1 MTQRSSSIFSDLDHF
16 VTHPRLGGLT
26 LSPDGSRLV
35 TTVSTVNS
43 AGDGYTGALWE
54 IDPSGARPAR
64 RLTRSPK
71 GEGAPGFSATG
82 DLYFTSDRP
91 GEKPEEK
98 SSALYRLPAD
108 GGESVLVSRR
118 AGGVSQPHCAQQGST
133 ILLTAPLLPGAGSE
147 EAHEQLHRQRE
158 EASVK
163 AILHTGYPIRFWD
176 HDLGPARPSLFA
188 LESTADAAALPT
200 DSEQASLRPLTEGLG
215 ARFGGDVKV
224 SPDGTVALISVVV
237 PEVRAGQRTA
247 LAVVDTATG
256 ERRIIAD
263 EPGYTFSAGG
273 ISPDGLS
280 AAVVRSAQP
289 TPQRAPQPQLHL
301 LDLHTGALTRLAEDA
316 DLWLTPAAWLPDG
329 SGLLALAD
337 QGGRGPVFRVDA
349 TSGAVEQV
357 TTEDATYSAVVVAPD
372 GHTAYGMR
380 SSYAFPEEVVS
391 IDLSTGEAARLQ
403 NPHVRPELP
412 GTLTEVTTTGADGA
426 PVRAWLALPASA
438 STEQP
443 APLLLWIHGGPLN
456 SWNAWTWRW
465 NPWLMVEQGYAVLLP
480 DPALSTGYGQN
491 FIQRGWNSWGGHP
504 FTDLMAIT
512 DATEARKDIDPTR
525 TAAMG
530 GSFGGYMANWIAG
543 QTDRFSAIVTHASL
557 WALDQFGP
565 TTDLASYWRN
575 ELDERMAAEHS
586 PHLHVEKI
594 VTPML
599 VIHGDKDY
607 RVPIGEGLR
616 LWYELLAKSGL
627 PADEDGH
634 SAHRFLY
641 FPDENHWVLSP
652 AHAKIWYQVVSG
664 FLAEHLLGEAA
675 ALPEELG
682 LTAPAADQQPVRG
695 HLGSPA
701 GRAAAS
707 VAS

>member
-1 MTQRSSSIFSDLDHF
+1 MTNSTPTQPGPSIFADLDQY
-16 VTHPRLGGLT
+16 VTHSRLSGLT
-26 LSPDGSRLV
+26 LSPDGTRLV
-35 TTVSTVNS
+35 TTVSTVNTE
-43 AGDGYTGALWE
+43 GDGYTGALWE
-54 IDPSGARPAR
+54 IDPQGGRAAR
-64 RLTRSPK
+64 RLTRSAK
-71 GEGAPGFSATG
+71 GEAAPVFSAEG
-82 DLYFTSDRP
+82 DLYFTSARP
-91 GEKPEEK
+91 GEKPEPK
-98 SSALYRLPAD
+98 GAALYKLPAA

-118 AGGVSQPHCAQQGST
+118 AGGVSQPHCAQRGST
-133 ILLTAPLLPGAGSE
+133 LLLTAPLLPGARNE
-147 EAHEQLHRQRE
+147 EDQEQLHTRRE

-163 AILHTGYPIRFWD
+163 AILHSGYPVRFWD

-188 LESTADAAALPT
+188 LERSEAADPQPEDDAASGT
-200 DSEQASLRPLTEGLG
+200 EDSEPNSLRHLTEGLG
-215 ARFGGDVKV
+215 ARFGGEVQL
-224 SPDGTVALISVVV
+224 SPDGSLALISVVV
-237 PEVRAGQRTA
+237 PEPRAGQRTA
-247 LAVVDTATG
+247 LAVVEIATG
-256 ERRIIAD
+256 ERRIVAD
-263 EPGYTFSAGG
+263 EPGYTFSAGV
-273 ISPDGLS
+273 ISPDGRS
-280 AAVVRSAQP
+280 AAVLRSAQP

-301 LDLHTGALTRLAEDA
+301 LDLDTGELTRLAENA
-316 DLWLTPAAWLPDG
+316 DLWLSPAGWLPDG
-329 SGLLALAD
+329 SALLALAD

-349 TSGAVEQV
+349 SSGAVHQV
-357 TTEDATYSAVVVAPD
+357 TTEDATYSAVVVDPE
-372 GHTAYGMR
+372 GHTAYGVR
-380 SSYAFPEEVVS
+380 SSYSFPDEVVS
-391 IDLSTGEAARLQ
+391 IDLTTGETTRLQ
-403 NPHVRPELP
+403 NPHRRPELP
-412 GTLTEVTTTGADGA
+412 GTLTEVTTLGTDGA
-426 PVRAWLALPASA
+426 PVRAWLALPEEASSA
-438 STEQP
+438 QP

-480 DPALSTGYGQN
+480 DPALSTGYGQE
-491 FIQRGWNSWGGHP
+491 FVQRGWNSWGGHP

-512 DATEARKDIDPTR
+512 DVAEAREDIDPTR

-565 TTDLASYWRN
+565 TTDMASYWRN

-627 PADEDGH
+627 PADQDGQ

-664 FLAEHLLGEAA
+664 FLAEHLLGEPAVP
-675 ALPEELG
+675 PEELG
-682 LTAPAADQQPVRG
+682 LTAPTAD
-695 HLGSPA
+695 
-701 GRAAAS
+701 
-707 VAS
+707 

>member
-1 MTQRSSSIFSDLDHF
+1 MTQQSSRIFSDLDHY
-16 VTHPRLGGLT
+16 VAHPRLSGLA

-35 TTVSTVNS
+35 TTVSTVNT
-43 AGDGYTGALWE
+43 AGDGYSGALWE
-54 IDPSGARPAR
+54 IDPSGSRAAR
-64 RLTRSPK
+64 RLTRSAK
-71 GEGAPGFSATG
+71 GEAAPGFSASG
-82 DLYFTSDRP
+82 DLYFTSVRP
-91 GEKPEEK
+91 GETAEEK
-98 SSALYRLPAD
+98 GSALYKLPAD
-108 GGESVLVSRR
+108 GGESVLIHRR
-118 AGGVSQPHCAQQGST
+118 PGGVSQPHCAQRSEVV
-133 ILLTAPLLPGAGSE
+133 LVSAPLLPGARTE
-147 EAHEQLHRQRE
+147 EEHQQLHTRRE
-158 EASVK
+158 AASVK
-163 AILHTGYPIRFWD
+163 AILHTGYPVRFWD

-188 LESTADAAALPT
+188 LESAPESDDDGAPVTG
-200 DSEQASLRPLTEGLG
+200 DSEQATLRQLTEGLG
-215 ARFGGDVKV
+215 ARFGGEVQL
-224 SPDGTVALISVVV
+224 SPDGTTALISVIV
-237 PEVRAGQRTA
+237 PEAGADQRTA
-247 LAVVDTATG
+247 LAVVDVSNG

-263 EPGYTFSAGG
+263 QPGYTFSTGV
-273 ISPDGLS
+273 ISPDGRI

-301 LDLHTGALTRLAEDA
+301 LDLHTGALTRLAEAA
-316 DLWLTPAAWLPDG
+316 DLWLSPAAWLPDG

-349 TSGAVEQV
+349 STGAVQQV
-357 TTEDATYSAVVVAPD
+357 TTEDATYSAVVVHPE
-372 GHTAYGMR
+372 GGTAYGVR
-380 SSYAFPEEVVS
+380 SSYAHPEEVVS
-391 IDLSTGEAARLQ
+391 IDLATGETARLQ
-403 NPHVRPELP
+403 NPHVSPALP
-412 GTLTEVTTTGADGA
+412 GRLTEVTAAGADGA
-426 PVRAWLALPASA
+426 PVRAWLALPAEASA
-438 STEQP
+438 QQP
-443 APLLLWIHGGPLN
+443 APLLLLIHGGPLN

-480 DPALSTGYGQN
+480 DPALSTGYGQD
-491 FIQRGWNSWGGHP
+491 FVQRGWNSWGGHP

-512 DATEARKDIDPTR
+512 DVTEAREDIDPTR
-525 TAAMG
+525 TAALG

-565 TTDLASYWRN
+565 TTDMASYWRN

-627 PADEDGH
+627 PADENGKT
-634 SAHRFLY
+634 AHRFLY

-664 FLAEHLLGEAA
+664 FLAEHLLGEEAVPPA
-675 ALPEELG
+675 ELG
-682 LTAPAADQQPVRG
+682 LTVPE
-695 HLGSPA
+695 A
-701 GRAAAS
+701 G
-707 VAS
+707 

>member
-1 MTQRSSSIFSDLDHF
+1 MTQQSSRIFSDLDHY
-16 VTHPRLGGLT
+16 VAHPRLSGLT

-35 TTVSTVNS
+35 TTVSTVNT
-43 AGDGYTGALWE
+43 AGDGYSGALWE
-54 IDPSGARPAR
+54 IDPSGSRAAR
-64 RLTRSPK
+64 RLTRSAK
-71 GEGAPGFSATG
+71 GEAAPGFSASG
-82 DLYFTSDRP
+82 DLYFTSVRP
-91 GEKPEEK
+91 GETAAEK
-98 SSALYRLPAD
+98 GSALYKLPAD
-108 GGESVLVSRR
+108 GGESVLIHRR
-118 AGGVSQPHCAQQGST
+118 PGGVSQPHCAQRSEVV
-133 ILLTAPLLPGAGSE
+133 LVSAPLLPGAHTE
-147 EAHEQLHRQRE
+147 EEHKQLHTQRE

-163 AILHTGYPIRFWD
+163 AILHTGYPVRFWD

-188 LESTADAAALPT
+188 LESAPESDDDGAPVTG
-200 DSEQASLRPLTEGLG
+200 DSEQATLRQLTEGLG
-215 ARFGGDVKV
+215 ARFGGEVQL
-224 SPDGTVALISVVV
+224 SPDGTTALISVIV
-237 PEVRAGQRTA
+237 PEAGADQRTA
-247 LAVVDTATG
+247 LAVVDVSNG

-263 EPGYTFSAGG
+263 QPGYTFSTGV
-273 ISPDGLS
+273 ISPDGRI

-301 LDLHTGALTRLAEDA
+301 LDLHTGALTRLAEAA
-316 DLWLTPAAWLPDG
+316 DLWLSPAAWLPDG

-349 TSGAVEQV
+349 STGAVQQV
-357 TTEDATYSAVVVAPD
+357 TTEDATYSAVVVHPE
-372 GHTAYGMR
+372 GGTAYGVR
-380 SSYAFPEEVVS
+380 SSYAHPEEVVS
-391 IDLSTGEAARLQ
+391 IDLATGETARLQ
-403 NPHVRPELP
+403 NPHVRPALP
-412 GTLTEVTTTGADGA
+412 GRLTEVTAAGADGA
-426 PVRAWLALPASA
+426 PVRAWLALPAEASA
-438 STEQP
+438 QQP

-480 DPALSTGYGQN
+480 DPALSTGYGQD
-491 FIQRGWNSWGGHP
+491 FVQRGWNSWGGHP

-512 DATEARKDIDPTR
+512 DVTEAREDIDPTR
-525 TAAMG
+525 TAALG

-565 TTDLASYWRN
+565 TTDMASYWRN

-627 PADEDGH
+627 PADEDGKT
-634 SAHRFLY
+634 AHRFLY

-664 FLAEHLLGEAA
+664 FLAEHLLGEEAVPPA
-675 ALPEELG
+675 ELG
-682 LTAPAADQQPVRG
+682 LTVPE
-695 HLGSPA
+695 A
-701 GRAAAS
+701 G
-707 VAS
+707 